1 MTEELIVHVI
11 VPLAEVPD
19 NPVAEP
25 HDVGEERLEL
35 LE

>member
-1 MTEELIVHVI
+1 MVQEM
-11 VPLAEVPD
+11 VPLAEVPES
-19 NPVAEP
+19 PVADP